1 VKNVRL
7 WGFGLLGFAF
17 AILFGRWAQSLFTT
31 SELVHFSVNFPSEG
45 RAETMSCCDIGGSWE
60 REHDPEWNDYPA
72 GGLLVDGEE
81 GALVLDVGREGLL
94 KRAFQPRFVSIS
106 SHWLRNV
113 GTQPYRI
120 RVEVDLCDIELEWET
135 FERDWDPVSHTSTRY
150 IDPGKSYNMDWYF
163 HIPPELFQRSVV
175 CEGELRI
182 LDADTDKL
190 LTDLPV
196 KIVNSRGN

>member
-1 VKNVRL
+1 MKTIRI
-7 WGFGLLGFAF
+7 WGLGLLGFTF
-17 AILFGRWAQSLFTT
+17 AILFGRWSQSLFTV

-45 RAETMSCCDIGGSWE
+45 RAQTMSCCDIGGAWQQV
-60 REHDPEWNDYPA
+60 HDPEWNDYPA
-72 GGLLVDGEE
+72 GGLLVYGEE

-94 KRAFQPRFVSIS
+94 KRLLQPRFVSIS

-120 RVEVDLCDIELEWET
+120 RIEMDLCDLELEWET
-135 FERDWDPVSHTSTRY
+135 FERDWNPVSHTTTRY
-150 IDPGKSYNMDWYF
+150 IEPGASYNMDWYF
-163 HIPPELFQRSVV
+163 HIPPELFRRSVV

-196 KIVNSRGN
+196 KIVNSRGD

>member
-72 GGLLVDGEE
+72 GGLLVYGEE